1 MGVHSKPTAFKPS
14 HVLHQLVDDNVGA
27 FRDLD
32 QDRLVVRPL
41 LNQPGVWD
49 EPLAR
54 ELWSAETE
62 LALKAPFYTFQIKIL
77 YSYLQRVIS
86 FSLQFLC
93 PASFEAFRYES
104 CKDDQIVSPSN
115 RL

>member
-27 FRDLD
+27 LRDLD
-32 QDRLVVRPL
+32 QDRLIVRPL

-54 ELWSAETE
+54 ELWSAETD

-77 YSYLQRVIS
+77 YSYLQSDIIFLAVFMSSIVWS
-86 FSLQFLC
+86 F
-93 PASFEAFRYES
+93 
-104 CKDDQIVSPSN
+104 
-115 RL
+115 